1 MPSMCFHGAG
11 TKYLSKV
18 LVVPE
23 DEVSRRIRPKSI
35 EFFFIVDALLQIIG
49 IKDIEIHLTAKCTKN
64 AQSAQRITSITLR
77 PFLHN
82 L

>member
-35 EFFFIVDALLQIIG
+35 EFFFIVDALLQIY
-49 IKDIEIHLTAKCTKN
+49 CTLIS
-64 AQSAQRITSITLR
+64 Q
-77 PFLHN
+77 P
-82 L
+82 